1 MYEFT
6 TELASLGP
14 PRAEQEALVA
24 ALGGRQAETDQF
36 LAGAQAGFSSL
47 DGLGPV

>member
-6 TELASLGP
+6 TERAALP

-36 LAGAQAGFSSL
+36 LAGAQAGPSSL

>member
-6 TELASLGP
+6 TELAALGP
-14 PRAEQEALVA
+14 PKAEQEGLVA
-24 ALGGRQAETDQF
+24 APGRPAGRADQF